1 MSRDEK
7 GRPPIRRAPSLQY
20 PNNQIV
26 NPAGDISAFP
36 LIQNCESFG
45 DSRLELSY
53 GSDGRKLSEA
63 EYFAVRLGALTNY
76 SEEEPRN
83 VTLARSRIDSAQR
96 TLEHL
101 QSEHLPPPIFQSF
114 EYIGLKLRGIK

>member
-7 GRPPIRRAPSLQY
+7 GRPPVRRASSLQY
-20 PNNQIV
+20 PNDQIV
-26 NPAGDISAFP
+26 NPAGDISAYP
-36 LIQNCESFG
+36 VIQNCESFG
-45 DSRLELSY
+45 DSGMALSY
-53 GSDGRKLSEA
+53 GSDGKKLSES

-83 VTLARSRIDSAQR
+83 VTSARNRIDSAQR

-101 QSEHLPPPIFQSF
+101 QSEHLPPPIFRSF
-114 EYIGLKLRGIK
+114 EYMGLKLRGIK

>member
-1 MSRDEK
+1 M
-7 GRPPIRRAPSLQY
+7 
-20 PNNQIV
+20 
-26 NPAGDISAFP
+26 
-36 LIQNCESFG
+36 
-45 DSRLELSY
+45 ELSY
-53 GSDGRKLSEA
+53 GSDGRPLSES
-63 EYFAVRLGALTNY
+63 EYFSVRLGALTNY

-83 VTLARSRIDSAQR
+83 ITSARNRIDCAQR